1 VLAAFAAPVT
11 SAGDATNLCPAVLS
25 HATRLVLVVA
35 PTMSSVTAML
45 RRFERLSADAKWT
58 EVGKA
63 EPAVVGKG
71 GLGWGWTFAASARD
85 GEPAKHEGDKRA
97 PAGFYPVG
105 RPFGLAPVAADGFLK
120 LEPEQSFCVD
130 DVRSSFYGRIVP
142 RAVAGRATHGETM
155 WTVPLYRRGL
165 LVNYPPNRTEKAG
178 SCVFIHV
185 WRGPASGTAGCV

>member
-1 VLAAFAAPVT
+1 MRSLMLSSAASPPTAFQRGGRGYQAMMRFARRFISLVVLAAFAASVT
-11 SAGDATNLCPAVLS
+11 SAAGDATNSCPAVLS

-45 RRFERLSADAKWT
+45 RRFERSSPDAKWT

-71 GLGWGWTFAASARD
+71 GLGVGWSFSAPARD

-105 RPFGLAPVAADGFLK
+105 RPFGLVPVAVDGFLK

-130 DVRSSFYGRIVP
+130 DVRSSFYGSIVP
-142 RAVAGRATHGETM
+142 RSVAGRA
-155 WTVPLYRRGL
+155 
-165 LVNYPPNRTEKAG
+165 
-178 SCVFIHV
+178 
-185 WRGPASGTAGCV
+185 